1 MTRLI
6 QKIRTKIG
14 QMDLLSD
21 MWNIGFVTE
30 DIADVVKSDKLHIHW
45 LKHNYTDRWFADP
58 FLLEVTEKQIIVL
71 VEEFCYKIRKGRIA
85 RLVISRPDYVLQD
98 MKIVLEMPY
107 HLSFPVI
114 CQKDGETFVMPECA
128 LSGELNLYKYNP
140 KTIML
145 EKVSEVGH
153 LPLSDATIVTFK
165 SGEKYIFSTEFP
177 NPNGNVLQ
185 VYPFD
190 GNAMTIQPK
199 PVAEISFPSNIARNA
214 GDAFYIGDDMYR
226 PAQDCNKC
234 YGNGINIQKVTKDGQ
249 VFSFETVSCFHS
261 DNPDYSLGYHT
272 LNMKNGL
279 IVVDGHRFRY
289 PRTVKM
295 LQAISR
301 LIR

>member
-1 MTRLI
+1 
-6 QKIRTKIG
+6 
-14 QMDLLSD
+14 
-21 MWNIGFVTE
+21 
-30 DIADVVKSDKLHIHW
+30 
-45 LKHNYTDRWFADP
+45 
-58 FLLEVTEKQIIVL
+58 
-71 VEEFCYKIRKGRIA
+71 
-85 RLVISRPDYVLQD
+85 
-98 MKIVLEMPY
+98 
-107 HLSFPVI
+107 
-114 CQKDGETFVMPECA
+114 
-128 LSGELNLYKYNP
+128 
-140 KTIML
+140 ML
-145 EKVSEVGH
+145 EKVSEIGH

-185 VYPFD
+185 IYPFD

-249 VFSFETVSCFHS
+249 DFSFETVSSFHS

-272 LNMKNGL
+272 LNMRNGL